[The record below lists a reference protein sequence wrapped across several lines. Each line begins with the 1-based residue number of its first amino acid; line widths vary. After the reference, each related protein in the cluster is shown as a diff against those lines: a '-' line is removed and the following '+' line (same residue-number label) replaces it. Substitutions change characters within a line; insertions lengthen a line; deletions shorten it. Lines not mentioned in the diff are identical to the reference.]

1 MFLNLLTFYT
11 AKIRIFDNNSLGSY
25 YKFLV
30 KYEKEYTIRL
40 SEDEEKAIE
49 FISKKLASGKRIHE
63 LELLKRTLQ
72 YHHGIIGHLQK
83 KTKTFPIFINYDK
96 QDNISDTT
104 KYEDHFVAENR
115 LIAISKSGRSMDS
128 EDVQNFL
135 NATERG
141 IDVQLFVRKNK
152 DDKISKEFYYLG
164 RVIATGNAK
173 QFVMPNTDKTAV
185 EIEWELETPVRE
197 DIYQYIVNE

>member
-1 MFLNLLTFYT
+1 MKLSYNGLW
-11 AKIRIFDNNSLGSY
+11 KILIDNNM
-25 YKFLV
+25 
-30 KYEKEYTIRL
+30 
-40 SEDEEKAIE
+40 
-49 FISKKLASGKRIHE
+49 
-63 LELLKRTLQ
+63 
-72 YHHGIIGHLQK
+72 QK
-83 KTKTFPIFINYDK
+83 KDLINKIGISSTTIAKMGKGEKVSMDVIERICEYFNC
-96 QDNISDTT
+96 NISDTT